1 MVLTGEKPMDNPMV
15 LLWIPAALL
24 ALFGVLLLL
33 QWLLLTVLPVRGREA
48 GSAPRASAAPVMS
61 APPPAPAYAPPPA
74 YPPPGYSQPPAPVY
88 AAPPQPAAPAM
99 PPQPADGIA
108 RVSIIAGL
116 PGQEFPLPGTMF
128 FIGRFYAPDQNV
140 LIALDEKSV
149 SRRHAQLRANPA
161 TREFYLS
168 DLGSS
173 FGTQLIT
180 PDGATN
186 RLQPSREERIYHGD
200 IAQFGNSVRVRF
212 LLPCE
217 SRSSVT
223 QL

>member
-1 MVLTGEKPMDNPMV
+1 MDNPLL
-15 LLWIPAALL
+15 LLWIPAAIL
-24 ALFGVLLLL
+24 ALLGLLLLL
-33 QWLLLTVLPVRGREA
+33 QWLLLTVLPVRGGREA

-61 APPPAPAYAPPPA
+61 APPPAPVYAP
-74 YPPPGYSQPPAPVY
+74 PPAPVY
-88 AAPPQPAAPAM
+88 APPAPPPQPAAPAM

-108 RVSIIAGL
+108 RISIIAGL

-128 FIGRFYAPDQNV
+128 GIGRFYAPDQNV
-140 LIALDEKSV
+140 LIALDDKSV
-149 SRRHAQLRANPA
+149 SRRHAQIRANPA

-173 FGTQLIT
+173 FGTLLIT

-200 IAQFGNSVRVRF
+200 IAQFGNAVRVRF